1 MFSKRKYVVVAAAS
15 ALAIV
20 AVALA
25 ATQHVRAGAV
35 TIPRDT
41 AFHVALSQTL
51 ASNQSRPGDQ
61 FEATITEPLV
71 VNGQTVIPK
80 GTAVTGMVVDARPS
94 GRLKGR
100 ADLQLALRSV
110 DVNGKTYD
118 LHTHTSDRTGGA
130 HKKRNL
136 ALIGGGAGGGA
147 LIGAIAA
154 GGKGALIGGPVGAGA
169 GTAVALV
176 TGRKDIRL
184 PAETRLTFRLTEP
197 VIIG

>member
-1 MFSKRKYVVVAAAS
+1 MFSRRKYIVAAAAS

-35 TIPRDT
+35 TIPRET

-51 ASNQSRPGDQ
+51 ASNQNRPGDH
-61 FEATITEPLV
+61 FEATVTEPLV

-80 GTAVTGMVVDARPS
+80 GAAVTGMVVDARRS

-110 DVNGKTYD
+110 DANGKTYD
-118 LHTHTSDRTGGA
+118 LHTRTSDRTGGA

-136 ALIGGGAGGGA
+136 ALIGGGAGGGV
-147 LIGAIAA
+147 LIGAIAG
-154 GGKGALIGGPVGAGA
+154 GGKGALIGGPIGAGA

-184 PAETRLTFRLTEP
+184 PAETRLTFTLAEP
-197 VIIG
+197 LNIG